1 MIPHRTM
8 SRVAATVLVT
18 VAYVALAAASVGCGG
33 GNDSTTTST
42 APVALFTPDTAAP
55 GAGTIALLA
64 GSTSGASLN
73 VRVTVTGVPVF
84 FGAAFR
90 IKYDPTALQF
100 NGMTSSASFLLVG
113 VTADNVFFDALTST
127 PGEIV
132 ITATRL
138 DPTVAPPIPVVA
150 TSDLV
155 VLNFIARKAIAVAAP
170 EGRLDFGDP
179 TQNQVCD
186 GTVAASGCGAVV
198 VTLPWSGGG
207 VSAQ

>member
-1 MIPHRTM
+1 MNPHRTT
-8 SRVAATVLVT
+8 SRLAATVLVT
-18 VAYVALAAASVGCGG
+18 VAYFALAAASVGCGG

-64 GSTSGASLN
+64 GSSSGASAN

-90 IKYDPTALQF
+90 IKYDPTALLF
-100 NGMTSSASFLLVG
+100 NGMTSSASFLLSGPG
-113 VTADNVFFDALTST
+113 VTANDVIILASPAST

-132 ITATRL
+132 ITATL
-138 DPTVAPPIPVVA
+138 KDPTVVGPVAVTA

-155 VLNFIARKAIAVAAP
+155 VLNFQARKVIAPAAAA
-170 EGRLDFGDP
+170 GRVDFGDP
-179 TQNQVCD
+179 KQVCD
-186 GTVAASGCGAVV
+186 GTVAPPGCGAVT
-198 VTLPWSGGG
+198 VTWSGGG
-207 VSAQ
+207 LSAQ